1 MNKKIGLFAFTFA
14 LVLSI
19 FTISGLNLSA
29 YSESEIVPQPD
40 VMCDPNLGC
49 LISEYTEDVSY
60 NVVSYS
66 QRLTSNPDYRT
77 IYMHT
82 DFGITHCSSNIY
94 DGGCAVASMTMLIN
108 YYRGYSTQVVSL
120 TSVNDTVENSCS
132 YSYTHFEEAY
142 PNDVLHSFI
151 SSTTYTNKTQIL
163 QLIGPKINATH
174 LAILGVK
181 TNTGA
186 THFVVVSGYT
196 RKTSIFENATV
207 VTYSELKITDPANS
221 NRNTL
226 SLLLANYPMV
236 YRIHVYEDIN

>member
-1 MNKKIGLFAFTFA
+1 MNKKIGLLAFA
-14 LVLSI
+14 LILSM
-19 FTISGLNLSA
+19 FTMSGLNLSA
-29 YSESEIVPQPD
+29 YLESEIVPQPD

-49 LISEYTEDVSY
+49 LISEYVEDISY
-60 NVVSYS
+60 NVVWYN

-94 DGGCAVASMTMLIN
+94 NEGCAVASMTMLLN

-120 TSVNDTVENSCS
+120 TSVNNTVENSCN

-142 PNDVLHSFI
+142 PNDVLDKYI
-151 SSTTYTNKTQIL
+151 DSTWYTNKSTIL
-163 QLIGPKINATH
+163 ALIGPKIFANQ
-174 LAILGVK
+174 LAILGVR
-181 TNTGA
+181 NSAGA

-196 RKTSIFENATV
+196 RTVKEFENDTV
-207 VTYSELKITDPANS
+207 YIYTELKIKDPANN

-226 SLLLANYPMV
+226 SLLLADYPTV